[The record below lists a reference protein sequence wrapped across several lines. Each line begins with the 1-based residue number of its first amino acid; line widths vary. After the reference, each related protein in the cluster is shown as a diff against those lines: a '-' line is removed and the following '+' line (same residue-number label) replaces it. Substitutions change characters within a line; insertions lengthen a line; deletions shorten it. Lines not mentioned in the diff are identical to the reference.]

1 MCVCV
6 IGVVDVMFSYDV
18 EFRWSEVRWASRW
31 NVYLEMSDLNIH
43 WFSIV
48 NSVIVVFFLAG
59 HFHLL
64 VVI

>member
-1 MCVCV
+1 MV
-6 IGVVDVMFSYDV
+6 GVADVMFSYEM

-43 WFSIV
+43 WFSII

-59 HFHLL
+59 RY
-64 VVI
+64 